1 MRILAGLPCQ
11 ITWVD
16 ERAGRQEARP
26 EMLGDVVL
34 MRKDAPASYHLAVT
48 LDDAADGVTLVT
60 RGMIAE
66 DDVDL
71 LRLADTPEEAV
82 ELVLTTV
89 PVSRW
94 PDRLADGDLADGG
107 LAEGDPQ

>member
-1 MRILAGLPCQ
+1 
-11 ITWVD
+11 
-16 ERAGRQEARP
+16 
-26 EMLGDVVL
+26 
-34 MRKDAPASYHLAVT
+34 
-48 LDDAADGVTLVT
+48 
-60 RGMIAE
+60 MIAE

-71 LRLADTPEEAV
+71 LQLADTPEEAV

-94 PDRLADGDLADGG
+94 PDRKADRRLADGG